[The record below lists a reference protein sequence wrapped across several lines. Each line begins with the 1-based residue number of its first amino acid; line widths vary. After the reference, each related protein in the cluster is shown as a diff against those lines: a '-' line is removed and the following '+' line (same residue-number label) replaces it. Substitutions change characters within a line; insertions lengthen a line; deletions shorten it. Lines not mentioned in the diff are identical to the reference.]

1 MCQGKGSSEPAEGG
15 RSDLFMIPFLLDGAP
30 SPLSLFPNLFWYTL
44 NSSITHFV
52 PPSPTQSGILD
63 LDDPDDPDDPSK
75 ATPTG
80 RYKYPPVKVTREEL

>member
-1 MCQGKGSSEPAEGG
+1 MCQGKGSSEPVEGG

-30 SPLSLFPNLFWYTL
+30 SPLSL

-52 PPSPTQSGILD
+52 PPSPTQPGILD